1 MQLKIRELH
10 RDLGY
15 FFIGL
20 IISFSISGILQ
31 NHRQT
36 WHPEKYTIDIK
47 PVTLQLP
54 QEEKEITEDFVKKLT
69 KEFNFKD
76 KFRRYSIKKGELK
89 ISYEKH
95 DVEIDI
101 KSGKGEI
108 IEFKKTPFIAQMN
121 QLHKDT
127 SVWWIYYSDVF
138 ALGLIFI
145 AITGAMMFPRGK
157 FSFKSRGWKLAV
169 AGIVFPLIFLF
180 LIV

>member
-1 MQLKIRELH
+1 MSLKIRELH

-15 FFIGL
+15 FFMGL

-36 WHPEKYTIDIK
+36 WHPEKYTVEVK
-47 PVTLQLP
+47 PIVLQLS
-54 QEEKEITEDFVKKLT
+54 QDKKEITEDFVRNLSLG
-69 KEFNFKD
+69 FKD

-95 DVEIDI
+95 DVEVDI
-101 KSGKGEI
+101 KSGKGEVI
-108 IEFKKTPFIAQMN
+108 TFKKTPFIAQMN

-127 SVWWIYYSDVF
+127 SLWWIYYSDVF
-138 ALGLIFI
+138 AVGLIVI

-157 FSFKSRGWKLAV
+157 FSFQSRGWKLAIL
-169 AGIVFPLIFLF
+169 GIVFPLLFLF
-180 LIV
+180 LIA

>member
-10 RDLGY
+10 RDFGY

-36 WHPEKYTIDIK
+36 WHPEKYTVEVK
-47 PVTLQLP
+47 PITVQLP
-54 QEEKEITEDFVKKLT
+54 KDEKEITEDFAKNLS
-69 KEFNFKD
+69 FGFKD
-76 KFRRYSIKKGELK
+76 KFRRHSIKKGELK

-108 IEFKKTPFIAQMN
+108 ITFRKTPFIAQMN

-127 SVWWIYYSDVF
+127 SVWWIYYSDLF
-138 ALGLIFI
+138 AVGLIFI
-145 AITGAMMFPRGK
+145 AVTGAMMFPRGK

-169 AGIVFPLIFLF
+169 LGIVFPLIFLF
-180 LIV
+180 LIA

>member
-1 MQLKIRELH
+1 MKLSNRELH

-36 WHPEKYTIDIK
+36 WHPEKYTVEVK
-47 PVTLQLP
+47 PITIQLP
-54 QEEKEITEDFVKKLT
+54 KDEKDITEDFAKNLS
-69 KEFNFKD
+69 FGFKD
-76 KFRRYSIKKGELK
+76 KFRRHSIKKGELK

-101 KSGKGEI
+101 KTGKGEVI
-108 IEFKKTPFIAQMN
+108 TFKKTPFIAQMN

-127 SVWWIYYSDVF
+127 SVWWIYYSDAF
-138 ALGLIFI
+138 AVGLIII
-145 AITGAMMFPRGK
+145 AVTGAMMFPRGK
-157 FSFKSRGWKLAV
+157 FSFKSRGWKLAIL
-169 AGIVFPLIFLF
+169 GIIFPLIFLF
-180 LIV
+180 LIA

>member
-1 MQLKIRELH
+1 MKLSNRELH

-36 WHPEKYTIDIK
+36 WHPEKYTVEIK
-47 PVTLQLP
+47 PITIQLP
-54 QEEKEITEDFVKKLT
+54 KDEKEITEDFAKTLS
-69 KEFNFKD
+69 FGFKD
-76 KFRRYSIKKGELK
+76 KFRRHSIKKGELK

-101 KSGKGEI
+101 KTGKGEVI
-108 IEFKKTPFIAQMN
+108 TFKKTPFIAQMN

-127 SVWWIYYSDVF
+127 SVWWIYYSDAF
-138 ALGLIFI
+138 AVGLIII
-145 AITGAMMFPRGK
+145 AVTGAMMFPRGK

-169 AGIVFPLIFLF
+169 LGIIFPLIFLF
-180 LIV
+180 VIA

>member
-1 MQLKIRELH
+1 MQLKVRDLH

-20 IISFSISGILQ
+20 IISFSLSGILQ
-31 NHRQT
+31 NYRQT
-36 WHPEKYTIDIK
+36 WHPEKYTVETKQI
-47 PVTLQLP
+47 TLQIP
-54 QEEKEITEDFVKKLT
+54 QDENEITEDFAKNLS
-69 KEFNFKD
+69 FGFKD
-76 KFRRYSIKKGELK
+76 KFRRHSIKKGELK

-95 DVEIDI
+95 DVEIDM
-101 KSGKGEI
+101 KSGKGEVI
-108 IEFKKTPFIAQMN
+108 TFKKTPFIAQMN

-127 SVWWIYYSDVF
+127 SFWWIYYSDIF

-145 AITGAMMFPRGK
+145 AISGAIMFPIGK
-157 FSFKSRGWKLAV
+157 FSFKSRGWKLAI